1 MRTTI
6 TKKQEKISI
15 EEYHSKL
22 CKLIYSIYGGS
33 CYGLEIQMQFGTLKY
48 VDILGN
54 KICVRYTSE
63 PWDKDYEYKQFVTL
77 IVSKKMDDLEPFE
90 FIVANTSPYDRYP
103 KPFIIKLP
111 EPRKFLQKIIGYS
124 SVEELHISTNKKG
137 LVMTN
142 SH

>member
-1 MRTTI
+1 ML
-6 TKKQEKISI
+6 KQKQISI

-22 CKLIYSIYGGS
+22 CKLIDSIYGGS
-33 CYGLEIQMQFGTLKY
+33 CYGLEIQIQFGTLKHEH
-48 VDILGN
+48 ILGN

-63 PWDKDYEYKQFVTL
+63 PWDEGPEYKQFVTF

-90 FIVANTSPYDRYP
+90 SIVANTSPDDRYP

-111 EPRKFLQKIIGYS
+111 SPRKFLQKIIGYS

-137 LVMTN
+137 LFMTN